1 MRLIKTRLQK
11 KTGKVIATCWKRSPE
26 TNAAVN
32 KTYISVNCNG
42 LRATVVQ
49 SRGDSPRCCTQ
60 VVFVPP
66 GQGEFGPAK
75 MEMLPI
81 EVTQALSTWALAF
94 CGPASS
100 RPMVATLAR
109 SSFIYSSTCYET
121 AVSLRASTP
130 ECARTK
136 PAHRKLVTPLRQSPQ
151 SDRWI
156 EQQRDPLLRCGVST
170 PLMTA

>member
-11 KTGKVIATCWKRSPE
+11 KTGKGCGTCWSVVPKPMPLSVKLTFPL
-26 TNAAVN
+26 TATDCVPQSYSLAA
-32 KTYISVNCNG
+32 TAPG
-42 LRATVVQ
+42 VVLK
-49 SRGDSPRCCTQ
+49 